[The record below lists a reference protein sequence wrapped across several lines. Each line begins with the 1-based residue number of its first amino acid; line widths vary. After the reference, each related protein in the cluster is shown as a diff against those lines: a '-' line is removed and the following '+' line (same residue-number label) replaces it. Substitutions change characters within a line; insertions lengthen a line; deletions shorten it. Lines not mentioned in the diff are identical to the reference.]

1 VSSWLAPHQQRYL
14 VQDTTVTLQY
24 TKERVMG
31 RVKDL
36 LMDILRMYNQ
46 GWTVSE
52 IANITGVPVA
62 EVERLLTA
70 QGVI

>member
-1 VSSWLAPHQQRYL
+1 
-14 VQDTTVTLQY
+14 
-24 TKERVMG
+24 MG

-52 IANITGVPVA
+52 IANLTGVPAA
-62 EVERLLTA
+62 EIELLLTT
-70 QGVI
+70 QGVV